1 MENDQ
6 DFCLRTSIEDLLLDH
21 GTVPTDQLLR
31 AFELTVANLS
41 FQIAAEMVAGLIQ
54 KLDKRQ
60 RILWEQL
67 LINDLTLSEAADLA
81 GVSAVAIHRQ
91 TNRLQ
96 KRLMKPTKVE

>member
-21 GTVPTDQLLR
+21 GTVPTEQLLR
-31 AFELTVANLS
+31 AFELTVHDQS
-41 FQIAAEMVAGLIQ
+41 FQIAAEMVARLIQ

-60 RILWEQL
+60 RILWEQVL
-67 LINDLTLSEAADLA
+67 QNDLPLSESADLA

-91 TNRLQ
+91 TKRLE

>member
-41 FQIAAEMVAGLIQ
+41 FQIAAGMVAGLIQ

-67 LINDLTLSEAADLA
+67 LRNDLTLSEAADLA

-91 TNRLQ
+91 TKRLQ

>member
-6 DFCLRTSIEDLLLDH
+6 DFCLRTLIEDLLLSH
-21 GTVPTDQLLR
+21 GTVPKDQLLR
-31 AFELTVANLS
+31 DFELIVSNQS
-41 FQIAAEMVAGLIQ
+41 FQIAAEMVARLIQ

-67 LINDLTLSEAADLA
+67 LRNDLTLSEAAALA

-91 TNRLQ
+91 TKRLE

>member
-1 MENDQ
+1 
-6 DFCLRTSIEDLLLDH
+6 
-21 GTVPTDQLLR
+21 
-31 AFELTVANLS
+31 
-41 FQIAAEMVAGLIQ
+41 MVARLIQ

-67 LINDLTLSEAADLA
+67 LRNDLTLSEAADLA

-91 TNRLQ
+91 TKRLE

>member
-6 DFCLRTSIEDLLLDH
+6 DFCLRTLIEDLLLDH
-21 GTVPTDQLLR
+21 GTVPTDRLLR
-31 AFELTVANLS
+31 DIGLMVEDQS
-41 FQIAAEMVAGLIQ
+41 FQIGAEMVARLIQ

-67 LINDLTLSEAADLA
+67 LRNDLPLSESADLA

-91 TNRLQ
+91 TKRLE

>member
-31 AFELTVANLS
+31 AFELMIGNQS
-41 FQIAAEMVAGLIQ
+41 FQIAAEMVAKLIQ

-60 RILWEQL
+60 RIMWEQL
-67 LINDLTLSEAADLA
+67 LRNDLTLSEAADLA

-91 TNRLQ
+91 TKRLQ

>member
-31 AFELTVANLS
+31 AFELMIGNQS
-41 FQIAAEMVAGLIQ
+41 FQIAAEMVAKLIQ

-67 LINDLTLSEAADLA
+67 LRNDLTLAEAADLA

-91 TNRLQ
+91 TKRLK
-96 KRLMKPTKVE
+96 KRLMKPAKVE